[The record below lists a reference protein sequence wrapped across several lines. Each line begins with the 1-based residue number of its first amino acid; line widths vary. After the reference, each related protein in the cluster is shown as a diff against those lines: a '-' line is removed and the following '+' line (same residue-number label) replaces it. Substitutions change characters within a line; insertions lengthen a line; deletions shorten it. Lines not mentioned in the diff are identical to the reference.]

1 MLIVGENLKTLTRQL
16 NICEERLFDENSL
29 IIEIDNVV
37 FVPDKSNKTPIK
49 YGHSQVDS
57 HYIKQKIV
65 NGEILIRPNDVVLAC
80 SRSNFNIP
88 NGYFGVV
95 QTKGSLA
102 RLFVAATCNDSQID
116 PGFSGRIT
124 LELINQSP
132 FDIIIPVG
140 SKVAQLYLY
149 KCSTLSALYNGK
161 YGNSEIPTMHIPEF
175 SKK

>member
-1 MLIVGENLKTLTRQL
+1 MLIVGENLKTLNKQL

-29 IIEIDNVV
+29 IIEIDDVIFTPINENN
-37 FVPDKSNKTPIK
+37 SPIK
-49 YGHSQVDS
+49 YGHSQVDK
-57 HYIKQKIV
+57 HFIKNTIT
-65 NGEILIRPNDVVLAC
+65 NGEILLKPSGIALAC
-80 SRSNFNIP
+80 SRSNFDIP

-116 PGFSGRIT
+116 PGFSGKIT
-124 LELINQSP
+124 LEIINFSP

-140 SKVAQLYLY
+140 SKVAQLYIY
-149 KCSTLSALYNGK
+149 KCSTLSKLYDGK
-161 YGNSEIPTMHIPEF
+161 YGKSDIPTICIPEY